1 MKRLAI
7 FDFDG
12 TLFDSVHD
20 VIICFN
26 KALSMNGFPT
36 LTREEYIERL
46 GGNID
51 EVVPLILKDKNSK
64 ENIELI
70 KKDYQKLY
78 DNSNKD
84 NTLPFP
90 NSLEVLKELQ
100 ERNIL
105 LAINSN
111 RTTDSIKYFV
121 SKFFKEIDFISIEGH
136 NLDYPSKPN
145 PHGVNNIIKK
155 ANVGLD
161 EVIYIGDSKTD
172 IKTAKNAN
180 VDCILVSWGYGNQT
194 DYEND
199 YVLKVIDDI
208 CQLRFCF
215 NVK

>member
-36 LTREEYIERL
+36 LTCEEYIERL

-51 EVVPLILKDKNSK
+51 EIVSLILKDKNSK

-70 KKDYQKLY
+70 KKDYQRLY
-78 DNSNKD
+78 DNSNKE

-100 ERNIL
+100 EKNIL

-121 SKFFKEIDFISIEGH
+121 DKFFKEIDFISIEGH
-136 NLDYPSKPN
+136 NPDYPSKPN
-145 PHGVNNIIKK
+145 PYGVNNIIKK
-155 ANVGLD
+155 ANAGLD
-161 EVIYIGDSKTD
+161 EVIYVGDSKTD
-172 IKTAKNAN
+172 IKTAENAN
-180 VDCILVSWGYGNQT
+180 IDCILVTWGYGNQA
-194 DYEND
+194 DYKND

-215 NVK
+215 NL

>member
-26 KALSMNGFPT
+26 KVLSMNGFPT

-51 EVVPLILKDKNSK
+51 EIVSLILKDKNSK

-70 KKDYQKLY
+70 KKDYQRLY
-78 DNSNKD
+78 DNSNNE

-121 SKFFKEIDFISIEGH
+121 DKFFKEIDFISIEGH
-136 NLDYPSKPN
+136 NPDYPSKPN
-145 PHGVNNIIKK
+145 PYGVNNIIKK

-172 IKTAKNAN
+172 IKTAENAN
-180 VDCILVSWGYGNQT
+180 IDCILVTWGYGNQA
-194 DYEND
+194 DYKND
-199 YVLKVIDDI
+199 YVLKVIDNI

-215 NVK
+215 NL

>member
-1 MKRLAI
+1 MISSQLEMRDINYSDAEDILHRIYKVLFMKRLAI

-51 EVVPLILKDKNSK
+51 EIVSLILKDKNSK

-78 DNSNKD
+78 DESNKD

-90 NSLEVLKELQ
+90 NSLEVVT
-100 ERNIL
+100 
-105 LAINSN
+105 S
-111 RTTDSIKYFV
+111 YP
-121 SKFFKEIDFISIEGH
+121 ID
-136 NLDYPSKPN
+136 
-145 PHGVNNIIKK
+145 
-155 ANVGLD
+155 VG
-161 EVIYIGDSKTD
+161 EPV
-172 IKTAKNAN
+172 
-180 VDCILVSWGYGNQT
+180 
-194 DYEND
+194 
-199 YVLKVIDDI
+199 
-208 CQLRFCF
+208 
-215 NVK
+215 

>member
-51 EVVPLILKDKNSK
+51 EIVSLILKDKNSK

-70 KKDYQKLY
+70 KKDYQRLY
-78 DNSNKD
+78 DNSNKE

-90 NSLEVLKELQ
+90 NSLEVLKEFQ

-121 SKFFKEIDFISIEGH
+121 DKFFKEIDFISIEGH
-136 NLDYPSKPN
+136 NPDYPSKPN
-145 PHGVNNIIKK
+145 PYGVNNIIKK
-155 ANVGLD
+155 ANAGLD

-172 IKTAKNAN
+172 IKTAENAN
-180 VDCILVSWGYGNQT
+180 IDCILVTWGYGNQA
-194 DYEND
+194 DYKND

-215 NVK
+215 NL

>member
-51 EVVPLILKDKNSK
+51 EIVSLILKDKNSK

-78 DNSNKD
+78 DESNKD
-84 NTLPFP
+84 NTLPFQ
-90 NSLEVLKELQ
+90 NSLEVLKELD
-100 ERNIL
+100 RI
-105 LAINSN
+105 
-111 RTTDSIKYFV
+111 
-121 SKFFKEIDFISIEGH
+121 SKWRMSSW
-136 NLDYPSKPN
+136 LMLM
-145 PHGVNNIIKK
+145 VMII
-155 ANVGLD
+155 
-161 EVIYIGDSKTD
+161 IM
-172 IKTAKNAN
+172 
-180 VDCILVSWGYGNQT
+180 
-194 DYEND
+194 
-199 YVLKVIDDI
+199 
-208 CQLRFCF
+208 
-215 NVK
+215 

>member
-36 LTREEYIERL
+36 LTCEEYIERL

-51 EVVPLILKDKNSK
+51 EIVSLILKDKNSK

-78 DNSNKD
+78 DESNKD

-121 SKFFKEIDFISIEGH
+121 SNFFKEIDFVSIEGH
-136 NLDYPSKPN
+136 DPDFPSKPD
-145 PHGVNNIIKK
+145 PYGVNNIIKK
-155 ANVGLD
+155 AGVSLD
-161 EVIYIGDSKTD
+161 EVVYIGDSKTD
-172 IKTAKNAN
+172 IKTAKNAKI
-180 VDCILVSWGYGNQT
+180 DCILVSWGYGSEKE
-194 DYEND
+194 YED
-199 YVLKVIDDI
+199 KYILEVIDDMY
-208 CQLRFCF
+208 QLLNFF
-215 NVK
+215 D